1 MFEPNVLIAFFVTIL
16 AASATMLGALAMI
29 GAKESNPRLL
39 AFGLSFAGGAMVYIS
54 LVEIFVKSQIS
65 FGEVLTVKEAYSAAT
80 FAFFVGIALLFLLD
94 KFIPNPHSSL
104 STDENSFSQ
113 NKRKDDHTH
122 IHADV
127 GKIGLM
133 ATLAI
138 TAHNIPEGMATFFST
153 LDNPAVGMNLALAI
167 AIHNIPEGLSIAIPV
182 FYATRSKAKAVLA
195 TFVSAIAE
203 PIGAFLGYVVLA
215 PFIGPTVYG
224 CVFGVIAGAMVYL
237 ALDELLPAA
246 KRYAKGHETVYGII
260 SGMAIIA
267 LSLVMFK

>member
-1 MFEPNVLIAFFVTIL
+1 MFEYNVIIAFMVTLL
-16 AASATMLGALAMI
+16 AASTTMLGALSMI

-39 AFGLSFAGGAMVYIS
+39 AFGLSFAGGAMIYIS

-65 FGEVLTVKEAYSAAT
+65 FGQIFPVKEAYSAAT
-80 FAFFVGIALLFLLD
+80 LAFFAGVFLLVILD
-94 KFIPNPHSSL
+94 KVLPNPHAEL
-104 STDENSFSQ
+104 SGSHDNHDLHSR
-113 NKRKDDHTH
+113 RKQL
-122 IHADV
+122 
-127 GKIGLM
+127 GKVGLM

-138 TAHNIPEGMATFFST
+138 TAHNLPEGMATFFST
-153 LDNPAVGMNLALAI
+153 LDNPTVGISLAIAI

-182 FYATRSKAKAVLA
+182 YYATGSKKKAVLA
-195 TFVSAIAE
+195 TFASAIAE
-203 PIGAFLGYVVLA
+203 PIGAFLGYIVLA
-215 PFIGPTVYG
+215 PFIGPAVYG
-224 CVFGVIAGAMVYL
+224 SVFGVIAGAMVYL